1 MPLFESG
8 SGIQLT
14 NLQYSTVH
22 SSGMRA
28 SVSYNT
34 VVYTVKHTIP
44 TEWIDLI
51 ILQIIITDFH
61 LINIIFWYINH
72 CTDVRIYIIQEQN
85 HQVSYKTCA
94 HEPRSK

>member
-14 NLQYSTVH
+14 NLQYCTVH

-34 VVYTVKHTIP
+34 VVYNEKHTIP
-44 TEWIDLI
+44 TESIDLI
-51 ILQIIITDFH
+51 ILQIIITDCHF
-61 LINIIFWYINH
+61 INIIF
-72 CTDVRIYIIQEQN
+72 CTVIIALMY
-85 HQVSYKTCA
+85 VSTLFKKKTT
-94 HEPRSK
+94 K